1 MATAAQTKHERLRA
15 AISGDETDRSPIALW
30 QHFPVRD
37 QTVNGLVDATLR
49 FHRTW
54 DWDLIKFTPTGTYA
68 AADWGSETAWL
79 PNDHGTRTIL
89 RHGVT
94 RAEDWP
100 RLANLDVRQGEH
112 GLANEALRIVADA
125 LRGQVPLVQTVFS
138 PLTTARKL
146 AGERV
151 FADLRMNPELLHE
164 GLRIITHVTA
174 QFAKDAL
181 TAGANG
187 IFFATQNAS
196 FRVLTCA
203 EYAEFGQPYD
213 LEILEAVANAHY
225 RILHVHG
232 HDTQL
237 QTLLRYPVNVLNWHD
252 RADSPTLAA
261 ASQKFPGLLS
271 GGIDEWETLRHGS
284 PEQVAAQIA
293 DAVDQVEGRRL
304 LLSPGCVMP
313 QDVPPANLRAAR
325 EAVARTAVRV

>member
-293 DAVDQVEGRRL
+293 DAVDQVKGKL

-325 EAVARTAVRV
+325 EAVERTAVRV